1 MRFFASVSA
10 SMETAMGR
18 GRGREGEDEAERTRQ
33 ELKSVVGRMLWK
45 EMWGGYVEGEKWWW
59 DDEDVIEECGR
70 MGTCWE
76 YAVIEGVKEG

>member
-1 MRFFASVSA
+1 
-10 SMETAMGR
+10 
-18 GRGREGEDEAERTRQ
+18 
-33 ELKSVVGRMLWK
+33 VVGRMLWK

-59 DDEDVIEECGR
+59 DDEDVVEECGR

>member
-1 MRFFASVSA
+1 
-10 SMETAMGR
+10 MGM
-18 GRGREGEDEAERTRQ
+18 GREGEDEAERTRQ

-59 DDEDVIEECGR
+59 DDKDVIEECGG

>member
-1 MRFFASVSA
+1 MDAS
-10 SMETAMGR
+10 ET
-18 GRGREGEDEAERTRQ
+18 TTQ

-59 DDEDVIEECGR
+59 DDESVVEECER

-76 YAVIEGVKEG
+76 YAVIEAVKEG

>member
-1 MRFFASVSA
+1 MNVRFFASVNTE
-10 SMETAMGR
+10 MVV
-18 GRGREGEDEAERTRQ
+18 GREGEDEAERTKH

-45 EMWGGYVEGEKWWW
+45 EMWGGYVEGERWWW
-59 DDEDVIEECGR
+59 EDESVVEECER